1 MCGPAAWMAAS
12 FALSA
17 AATVV
22 QQQDAKNSAA
32 AQEQMIEDGLA
43 KDRAATARQYQEIN
57 EVSQDESAQR
67 HKEYLIEYA
76 RLKAIA
82 GESGLAGATQ
92 ERIEQEAENNAQA
105 DLSTIEANRRR
116 QSEQA
121 HTQGLA
127 RSTQAGV
134 QLSGIRRPS
143 SLGAGL
149 QIVGHGVKAYQTYD
163 AQTAKVKPEGTTR

>member
-1 MCGPAAWMAAS
+1 MCGPAYFMAAA
-12 FALSA
+12 FVMSA
-17 AATVV
+17 ASTVI

-67 HKEYLIEYA
+67 HKEYLIESA

-92 ERIEQEAENNAQA
+92 ERIEQEAENNAQT

-116 QSEQA
+116 QNEQA

-143 SLGAGL
+143 SMAAGL
-149 QIVGHGVKAYQTYD
+149 QIGASAASAYSSYKYP
-163 AQTAKVKPEGTTR
+163 ATAKAAR